1 MILDLGVYLSYSV
14 RLIHFP
20 KAFWLSGVV
29 VVDNSTA
36 FVKGLADLIRYYLIK
51 RCLDQKYQELRNRKD
66 GVGLAAGMYI
76 ASLTNCFAYY
86 HRNCKAKKVKCGEEK
101 PRCSNC
107 DKNGEDVCDYSI
119 RLNWNSNLGKRR
131 GPETPDQSDPGTPG
145 STSSGV
151 LPGMGTMSF
160 AIETGRSVP
169 SLARSSSHMT
179 THSTAS
185 FLSQLDSHPRSGSPT
200 PTASSFTIDAA
211 SPHLST
217 PPPTFVVRQTSPYAR
232 PSGPNP
238 TNPAKRPRHG
248 SISEPILRNGS
259 GYELTSAPMQSQI
272 PQFTNPYTNEPLDP
286 CLYTDNAITV
296 TNEDTMP
303 PPNSG
308 RGSTSLSVDS
318 SRKMSV
324 AYDPDDDP
332 RRMSVNSLLIKEE
345 SEAKTRPSVSR
356 YDSDD
361 RMQFYGIDRGLPD
374 FDVPRNIDRTVLDVT
389 TPIMTHTETERR
401 DSSTEFGFSSTAN
414 SVAGYTHNLQVRIS
428 KNLLPLPDV
437 LLNNPMN
444 LMYFHFFIEHT
455 ARILVP
461 HDCPA
466 NPFKIILPQ
475 SMLLHEITWY
485 ALTTC
490 SGCQRQ

>member
-1 MILDLGVYLSYSV
+1 M
-14 RLIHFP
+14 
-20 KAFWLSGVV
+20 
-29 VVDNSTA
+29 
-36 FVKGLADLIRYYLIK
+36 
-51 RCLDQKYQELRNRKD
+51 
-66 GVGLAAGMYI
+66 
-76 ASLTNCFAYY
+76 
-86 HRNCKAKKVKCGEEK
+86 KCGEEK

-107 DKNGEDVCDYSI
+107 DKNGEEVCDYSI

-131 GPETPDQSDPGTPG
+131 GPETPDQSDPSTPG
-145 STSSGV
+145 STSSGM

-179 THSTAS
+179 SRSTAS
-185 FLSQLDSHPRSGSPT
+185 ILSQLDSHPRSGSST
-200 PTASSFTIDAA
+200 PTASSFTLDAA
-211 SPHLST
+211 SPLLST
-217 PPPTFVVRQTSPYAR
+217 TPPTFMVGQTSPYAR
-232 PSGPNP
+232 PSGPHP
-238 TNPAKRPRHG
+238 INPAKRPRHG
-248 SISEPILRNGS
+248 SISEPILRAEPA
-259 GYELTSAPMQSQI
+259 YDFTSAPMQSQI
-272 PQFTNPYTNEPLDP
+272 PHFTNPYTNELLDP
-286 CLYTDNAITV
+286 SLYADNAIAAV
-296 TNEDTMP
+296 NEDIMP
-303 PPNSG
+303 PPSSG
-308 RGSTSLSVDS
+308 RCSTSLSVDD

-345 SEAKTRPSVSR
+345 SEAKTRPHMSR

-374 FDVPRNIDRTVLDVT
+374 FDMPRNIDGTVLDVT
-389 TPIMTHTETERR
+389 TPVMTHTETERR

-475 SMLLHEITWY
+475 SMLLFGIV
-485 ALTTC
+485 
-490 SGCQRQ
+490 